1 MDCKPWIEKYRPTKF
16 KEIVLNNNNKK
27 LLENVIKNKHFPNLL
42 FYGPPGTGKTTTII
56 NLINNYHTKYNN
68 NLKGFKIH
76 LNASD
81 DRGIDII
88 RNQINQFVNTKSLFG
103 NGLKFVI
110 LDEVDYM
117 TKNAQQA
124 LRYLIQQYSSNI
136 RFCLICNYISKIE
149 KSLQNEF
156 ITLSFCNLPSD
167 KINEFLKK
175 IINIE
180 KLKITNKQIT
190 DIQIMF
196 KSDIR
201 SMINYIQTNHDNIKI
216 NNMIINKDWNEF
228 CVLFTTKE
236 LNKKKITKYID
247 NYCYKNNISIKRF
260 ISKFISYHIHNKPF
274 CINNKWLSFFEIIIH
289 NVNISDKYFLN
300 FFVNQLYD
308 LYKSL

>member
-1 MDCKPWIEKYRPTKF
+1 MDCKPWIEKFRPKQF
-16 KEIVLNNNNKK
+16 KEIVLNANNKK
-27 LLENVIKNKHFPNLL
+27 LLGNIIKNKHFPNLL

-56 NLINNYHTKYNN
+56 NLIDKYHSTHNN

-103 NGLKFVI
+103 NGIKFVI

-124 LRYLIQQYSSNI
+124 LRYLIQQYSSDI

-156 ITLSFCNLPSD
+156 ITMSFCNLPKK
-167 KINEFLKK
+167 KITLFLKK
-175 IINIE
+175 IIDVE
-180 KLKITNKQIT
+180 KLKITNKQIN
-190 DIQIMF
+190 DIQLMF
-196 KSDIR
+196 NSDIR
-201 SMINYIQTNHDNIKI
+201 SMINYIQTNHNNIKI
-216 NNMIINKDWNEF
+216 NNIIIDKDWDIF
-228 CVLFTTKE
+228 CQLFTKKHKTKT
-236 LNKKKITKYID
+236 ITKYID

-260 ISKFISYHIHNKPF
+260 VSKFISFHIYNKPF
-274 CINNKWLSFFEIIIH
+274 CINDKWLTFFEIIIH
-289 NVNISDKYFLN
+289 NIIISEKYFLN
-300 FFVNQLYD
+300 FFVNQLLD